1 MAKNRNENLQFRI
14 PIYLRI
20 VAFLIF
26 AACVIVVAYSIYQ
39 SRNQPKFVM
48 KRMPAE
54 LSKDVVA
61 VVNDYERLELDGQIP
76 RYLVKAA
83 KATTFADN
91 HQELENVY
99 IEVYDETGQN
109 VDKLSANQA
118 VYIPTEN
125 KSFRVFFFGSVK
137 IEARNHLIV
146 RSEKISYDESS
157 EIAESEGKTEFELE
171 NLSGSALNAKV
182 FVNKSQIELFD
193 DVQIFFH
200 NSSREQETEATEKLQ
215 QAQIRSKYAKFDK
228 EKQKIEFQDDVFIAL
243 QPKDENGKPAKPIEA
258 KAEKL
263 ACFFDHEKIKRLE
276 LTGNVEFFQK
286 PTDTDGSYLK
296 ANSSRTIADFNGDL
310 NKLELQGN
318 VKVETR
324 SIEGNNL
331 TRASAELIRYFTD
344 PEKLE
349 LTENAEISTFQ
360 QDKASYLRGNQIKA
374 EFFPSRKIKNAFV
387 FGNAY
392 LKETTA
398 EKVIESSANEMK
410 ASYSDKHQLRN
421 AHAIG
426 SASITLTPSEVRDYS
441 KAIVFAPQ
449 AIRFTFEN
457 GALNQVQTEGRTLIS
472 LTAPPNKPNASNRK
486 LTADTIKTFFE
497 TNGRELLRAEA
508 IGNVSLDVEP
518 VENSPENYKTNM
530 TATRLDC
537 DFYDGNNIK
546 TCVAT
551 KNAKVV
557 QEPFDPNRSRRI
569 LTAEKL
575 TADFNR
581 ENQQIE
587 RYEATGNAKYSE
599 ADRNAISNQIT
610 FTPQSDG
617 IVRLRGGE
625 PTIWDSKARAKAS
638 EIDWDTRNEKFFLRR
653 KVSTTYYN
661 QRQTNGTTPFTNP
674 SAPVYI
680 TSTEAEFD
688 HRNEIARYLGNVRV
702 WQENNY
708 VRAEILTLY
717 SKTRRMEGE
726 GKVQSLLYDARQR
739 LPDGREIT
747 QPVYASSEKISY
759 VDEQRLLRYEGNVNI
774 KQATDRLK
782 AEIAEIFLNDKNEV
796 KKTVAQKNVVITQPN
811 LIATG
816 DYAEYRA
823 DEELVILRG
832 NPAMVQDA
840 QEGQLQGVQMQFYLR
855 ENRFLNQ
862 GSEKDNVSNGRTRSV
877 YKVRN

>member
-1 MAKNRNENLQFRI
+1 MVKDRNENLKFRI

-20 VAFLIF
+20 LAFLIF
-26 AACVIVVAYSIYQ
+26 AVCLIVVAYSIYL

-48 KRMPAE
+48 KKMPAE

-83 KATTFADN
+83 KVTTFADN

-99 IEVYDETGQN
+99 VEVYDETGQN
-109 VDKLSANQA
+109 VDKLSANRA
-118 VYIPTEN
+118 IYIPTEN

-137 IEARNHLIV
+137 IEARNRLIV

-193 DVQIFFH
+193 NVQIFFH
-200 NSSREQETEATEKLQ
+200 NGREQETRATEKLQ
-215 QAQIRSKYAKFDK
+215 QAQIKSKYAKFDR
-228 EKQKIEFQDDVFIAL
+228 EKQKIEFQGDVFVAL
-243 QPKDENGKPAKPIEA
+243 QPKDENGKPAKPIET
-258 KAEKL
+258 KTEKL
-263 ACFFDHEKIKRLE
+263 TCFFDHEKIKRLE
-276 LTGNVEFFQK
+276 LIEDIEFFQK
-286 PTDTDGSYLK
+286 PTNVDRSYLK
-296 ANSSRTIADFNGDL
+296 ANSSRATADFDGDL
-310 NKLELQGN
+310 DKLELHGN
-318 VKVETR
+318 AKVETQ

-331 TRASAELIRYFTD
+331 THASAQLIRYFRD
-344 PEKLE
+344 SEKLE
-349 LTENAEISTFQ
+349 LTGNAEISTFQ

-374 EFFPSRKIKNAFV
+374 EFFSDRKIKNTFV
-387 FGNAY
+387 LGNAY
-392 LKETTA
+392 LRETTA
-398 EKVIESSANEMK
+398 GKVIESSANEMK
-410 ASYSDKHQLRN
+410 VSYSDKHQLRD

-426 SASITLTPSEVRDYS
+426 SASITLTPSEARDYS

-449 AIRFTFEN
+449 AIRFMFEN
-457 GALNQVQTEGRTLIS
+457 GALNQVQTEGRTSIS
-472 LTAPPNKPNASNRK
+472 LTAPPNKSNTSNRK
-486 LTADTIKTFFE
+486 LTADTIKTFFR
-497 TNGRELLRAEA
+497 TNGKEFLRAEA

-518 VENSPENYKTNM
+518 VENLSENYKTNV

-537 DFYDGNNIK
+537 DFYEGNNIK

-557 QEPFDPNRSRRI
+557 QEPFDRNRSRRI

-599 ADRNAISNQIT
+599 ADRNATANQII
-610 FTPQSDG
+610 FTPQSDA

-625 PTIWDSKARAKAS
+625 PTIWDSKARAKAG
-638 EIDWDTRNEKFFLRR
+638 EVDWDTRNEKSFLRG

-688 HRNEIARYLGNVRV
+688 HRNEIARYFGNVRA
-702 WQENNY
+702 WQGNNY
-708 VRAEILTLY
+708 VRAENLILY
-717 SKTRRMEGE
+717 SRTRQMEGE
-726 GKVQSLLYDARQR
+726 GKVQSLLYDAPQR
-739 LPDGREIT
+739 LPDGKEIT

-759 VDEQRLLRYEGNVNI
+759 IDEQRLLRYEGNVNI
-774 KQATDRLK
+774 KQAADRLK
-782 AEIAEIFLNDKNEV
+782 AEIAEIFLDDKNEV

-811 LIATG
+811 RIATG

-823 DEELVILRG
+823 DEKLVILRG
-832 NPAMVQDA
+832 NPATVQDA
-840 QEGQLQGVQMQFYLR
+840 QEGQLQGVEMQFYLR

-862 GSEKDNVSNGRTRSV
+862 GSEKPNIGNGRTRSV